1 MSVNDGKSGRSQLEV
16 DMEVFG
22 NKMSYNIYYGAVDS
36 DLTHFSNPNP
46 ASDYHNMPYKCLIRG
61 ENVSD

>member
-46 ASDYHNMPYKCLIRG
+46 TLDCQFKGVITLPEGHN
-61 ENVSD
+61 NAD

>member
-1 MSVNDGKSGRSQLEV
+1 
-16 DMEVFG
+16 MEVFG